1 MYSVYSILAVLELW
15 ELEIFVIYIKQKIF
29 HDFQENEIDTI

>member
-15 ELEIFVIYIKQKIF
+15 ELEIFVIYIKQKII